1 MKITLPLVAAACVAC
16 ALNASAS
23 ETGTLSIS
31 GLVVNSEVAVQ
42 PDGER
47 TIQRGVSTRTVAL
60 PSDEN
65 RRIIITAWD

>member
-1 MKITLPLVAAACVAC
+1 MKIALPMVAAACLVC

-42 PDGER
+42 PDGQR
-47 TIQRGVSTRTVAL
+47 TIQRGASTQTVAL
-60 PSDEN
+60 SSDGN